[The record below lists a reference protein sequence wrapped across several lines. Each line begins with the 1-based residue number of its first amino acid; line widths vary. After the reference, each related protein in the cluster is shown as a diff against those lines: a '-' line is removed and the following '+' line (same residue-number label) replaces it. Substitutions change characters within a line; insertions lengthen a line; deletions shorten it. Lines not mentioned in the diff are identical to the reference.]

1 MNCFPSSSNTATTGS
16 CIVVGGGMSG
26 VMVANYLQKS
36 GCQVTIV
43 DRQNYLD
50 WSPASARSL
59 VSPDDIEKKDFT
71 MPLGKIAEH
80 LAAEFVH
87 SAVSQVGE
95 KSVTL
100 ENGKVLEADC
110 VVVSIGGQYAS
121 GALWKA
127 TPELTTKEKRIEAF
141 RAEKKHLESAHSV
154 VIAGAGL
161 AGVEVAGEIKSAFSA
176 KTVVLVGTL
185 LASSTDVGRE
195 KVKKAL
201 LGLGVILKDG
211 RVEGEPV
218 NGKVT
223 TTKGETI
230 DADIVY
236 NAAGFVFAG
245 SKLLNQSLQANV
257 TERGQLLCRP
267 TLQLNGCDTVFATGD
282 IVKVPEGKFAD
293 TKGLMHGDETAK
305 VVAKNV
311 LNFLSGDNLDE
322 FKWSDKP
329 LNSPSFTA
337 LGPGLAVGDMGMPK
351 FLSGFEDWMCLKLKA
366 DDFFTSMK
374 AKGFGKGKSW

>member
-1 MNCFPSSSNTATTGS
+1 
-16 CIVVGGGMSG
+16 MSG
-26 VMVANYLQKS
+26 VMVAKYLQKS

-50 WSPASARSL
+50 WCIASARSL

-71 MPLGKIAEH
+71 MPLDKIAEFFG
-80 LAAEFVH
+80 ATFVH

-100 ENGKVLEADC
+100 EDGQVLEADC
-110 VVVSIGGQYAS
+110 VVVAIGGQYAS

-141 RAEKKHLESAHSV
+141 RAEKKQLESVNAV

-161 AGVEVAGEIKSAFSA
+161 SGVEVAGEIKSAFSA

-185 LASSTDVGRE
+185 LPTSTDYGRE

-201 LGLGVILKDG
+201 LDLGVILKDG

-257 TERGQLLCRP
+257 TERGQLVCRP
-267 TLQLNGCDTVFATGD
+267 TLQLQGCDTVFATGD

-311 LNFLSGDNLDE
+311 LHFLAGDNLGE

-329 LNSPSFTA
+329 LNTPSFTA
-337 LGPGLAVGDMGMPK
+337 LGPDLAIGDMGMPK
-351 FLSGFEDWMCLKLKA
+351 FLSGLEDMMCLKLKA
-366 DDFFTSMK
+366 GNFFASMK
-374 AKGFGKGKSW
+374 ASGFGKGKTW